1 MRYGEN
7 DFLGAGIKFPPQV
20 DKTTG
25 RFLLSHL
32 EDNVKQ
38 SILILLKT
46 AKGERLLLPD
56 FGSGISRYAFEEMDL
71 TTVTMMRNEICRL
84 ILKQEPRVRDVQ
96 VEVYPDQADGSRLL
110 VDIGYVIDDTNR
122 PDNLVF
128 PYYLNWYEE
137 AEHEIL

>member
-1 MRYGEN
+1 MKYGEKG
-7 DFLGAGIKFPPQV
+7 FLGAGIKFPPQV